1 MVAHSEY
8 NEFGR
13 GNDMITIRVSTDVKD
28 DRRVVL
34 TLPPE
39 VPLGKTELII
49 SIAPDEPQGPRVRR
63 SSLADWAEERASLNR
78 APPQAEG
85 AGRW

>member
-1 MVAHSEY
+1 
-8 NEFGR
+8 
-13 GNDMITIRVSTDVKD
+13 MITIRVSTDVKD

-49 SIAPDEPQGPRVRR
+49 SITPDEPQGPQNAAIEPGRLGRR
-63 SSLADWAEERASLNR
+63 ARGTLGRT
-78 APPQAEG
+78 APIH
-85 AGRW
+85 